1 MKGKHHL
8 KGLWREAKV
17 NKACRRATRIRSS
30 PCLNMPATS
39 KRWNGLKR
47 WVHHIKQIP
56 SSKLTQTLKITIFEW
71 KLVFQPYLPGSMLI
85 YWRVYQES
93 NKRNVEKTQEF
104 TAMVC
109 YRSKPTMTQ
118 CHIPPC
124 MYIHI
129 YIYINVYMYIYTYLY
144 LYLYIYV
151 LNS

>member
-56 SSKLTQTLKITIFEW
+56 SSKLT
-71 KLVFQPYLPGSMLI
+71 
-85 YWRVYQES
+85 
-93 NKRNVEKTQEF
+93 
-104 TAMVC
+104 
-109 YRSKPTMTQ
+109 
-118 CHIPPC
+118 
-124 MYIHI
+124 
-129 YIYINVYMYIYTYLY
+129 
-144 LYLYIYV
+144 
-151 LNS
+151 